1 MVVMNLIFT
10 ILLMASIRIST
21 SGFVPNT
28 GLLGC
33 VLDAVDDWELPMLID
48 RPTATMPIS
57 CVLSMDED
65 DVCLEM
71 DSECELSPVDDVRKI
86 GASGSIDSSSL
97 VAGLSN
103 DGVGLLINSCSGI
116 SSLFFFSILP
126 SNLKNHS
133 LMFSC
138 GALLRYSWTV
148 TS

>member
-1 MVVMNLIFT
+1 MNLIFT

-116 SSLFFFSILP
+116 SSNLFFFKFIKKISSQGIDV
-126 SNLKNHS
+126 
-133 LMFSC
+133 
-138 GALLRYSWTV
+138 LLWSTAKV
-148 TS
+148 